1 MIIQSKLFQRIILSV
16 FVLIS
21 GCSPKIETIEPTI
34 IMTSTPTVA
43 VSPTVTATVLPLA
56 LTVNGEGILLSEYES
71 DLSRLRKENEGV
83 SQLLPDDELE
93 NRVLDELI
101 GQTMMA
107 QTAYQNGFNLT
118 EEELGSYL
126 NGIIQSAGGEEV
138 YQNWMREN
146 GYQDESIKL
155 TLKRQLAAN
164 WQRDQLIDQFP
175 DTAPQVHAK
184 QILLY
189 DLETAQ
195 DVYTRLQAGTDFNEL
210 AKLYDPLTGG
220 ELGWFPKGYM
230 TQPVVEQ
237 AAFELSQGQYSEI
250 IESGIG
256 FHIIQIMEKQ
266 DDRPLS
272 GDARRILLQSYIDS
286 WITEQREEAEIVI
299 TLP

>member
-1 MIIQSKLFQRIILSV
+1 M
-16 FVLIS
+16 
-21 GCSPKIETIEPTI
+21 
-34 IMTSTPTVA
+34 
-43 VSPTVTATVLPLA
+43 
-56 LTVNGEGILLSEYES
+56 
-71 DLSRLRKENEGV
+71 
-83 SQLLPDDELE
+83 
-93 NRVLDELI
+93 
-101 GQTMMA
+101 
-107 QTAYQNGFNLT
+107 
-118 EEELGSYL
+118 
-126 NGIIQSAGGEEV
+126 
-138 YQNWMREN
+138 
-146 GYQDESIKL
+146 
-155 TLKRQLAAN
+155 
-164 WQRDQLIDQFP
+164 
-175 DTAPQVHAK
+175 
-184 QILLY
+184 
-189 DLETAQ
+189 
-195 DVYTRLQAGTDFNEL
+195 YTRLQAGTDFNEL